1 MIQSANK
8 NHLNEILD
16 IEKKVFT
23 RPWTRKQLQNDLV
36 LSANS
41 ENWVYMKDQQVT
53 GYILGWKVMDEFHLN
68 NIAVHSDFQRRHI
81 GRSLIE
87 HVKNRLQSQNIQR
100 IYLEVS
106 GKNKPAQQLYESMDF
121 QKKGLRRDYYA
132 KGEHAFLYHL
142 NLVDDD

>member
-8 NHLNEILD
+8 SHLNEILN
-16 IEKKVFT
+16 IEKIVFT
-23 RPWTRKQLQNDLV
+23 KPWTREQLKNDLV
-36 LSANS
+36 LSTNS
-41 ENWVYMKDQQVT
+41 ENWVYMEDQQVV
-53 GYILGWKVMDEFHLN
+53 GYILGCKVMDEFYLN

-106 GKNKPAQQLYESMDF
+106 GKNKSAQQLYESMGF
-121 QKKGLRRDYYA
+121 QKKGLRSDYYA
-132 KGEHAFLYHL
+132 NGEHAFLYHL
-142 NLVDDD
+142 NLADND

>member
-16 IEKKVFT
+16 IEKIVFT
-23 RPWTRKQLQNDLV
+23 KPWTREQLQNDLM

-41 ENWVYMKDQQVT
+41 ENWVYMEDQQVA
-53 GYILGWKVMDEFHLN
+53 GYILGWKVLDEFHLN

-81 GRSLIE
+81 GRLLIE

-106 GKNKPAQQLYESMDF
+106 GK
-121 QKKGLRRDYYA
+121 
-132 KGEHAFLYHL
+132 
-142 NLVDDD
+142 

>member
-23 RPWTRKQLQNDLV
+23 KPWTRKQLQNDLV

-41 ENWVYMKDQQVT
+41 ENWVYMNDQQVT
-53 GYILGWKVMDEFHLN
+53 GYILGWKVMYEFHLN

-81 GRSLIE
+81 GRSLIQ

-106 GKNKPAQQLYESMDF
+106 GKNKPAKQLYESMGF

>member
-1 MIQSANK
+1 M
-8 NHLNEILD
+8 
-16 IEKKVFT
+16 
-23 RPWTRKQLQNDLV
+23 
-36 LSANS
+36 
-41 ENWVYMKDQQVT
+41 DQ
-53 GYILGWKVMDEFHLN
+53 FHLN
-68 NIAVHSDFQRRHI
+68 NIAIHTDIQRKHI
-81 GRSLIE
+81 GWSLIE
-87 HVKNRLQSQNIQR
+87 YLSVSLQNQSIQR

>member
-1 MIQSANK
+1 
-8 NHLNEILD
+8 
-16 IEKKVFT
+16 
-23 RPWTRKQLQNDLV
+23 
-36 LSANS
+36 
-41 ENWVYMKDQQVT
+41 
-53 GYILGWKVMDEFHLN
+53 MDKYHLN

-100 IYLEVS
+100 IYLEIS
-106 GKNKPAQQLYESMDF
+106 GKNKPAQQLDESMGF

-142 NLVDDD
+142 NLVVND

>member
-8 NHLNEILD
+8 SHLNEILN
-16 IEKKVFT
+16 IEKIVFT
-23 RPWTRKQLQNDLV
+23 KPWTRKQLKNDLV
-36 LSANS
+36 LSTNS
-41 ENWVYMKDQQVT
+41 ENWVYMEDQQVA
-53 GYILGWKVMDEFHLN
+53 GYIFGCKVMDEFYLN

-106 GKNKPAQQLYESMDF
+106 GKNKPAQRLYESTGF
-121 QKKGLRRDYYA
+121 QMKGLRRDYYA

-142 NLVDDD
+142 DLVDND

>member
-23 RPWTRKQLQNDLV
+23 KSWTRKQLQNDLV

-53 GYILGWKVMDEFHLN
+53 GYILGCKVMDEFYLN

-87 HVKNRLQSQNIQR
+87 HVKNRLQSQNIQQ

-106 GKNKPAQQLYESMDF
+106 GENKPAQRLYESMGF
-121 QKKGLRRDYYA
+121 QMKGLRRNYYA

-142 NLVDDD
+142 NLVDND

>member
-8 NHLNEILD
+8 SHLDEILD
-16 IEKKVFT
+16 IEKIVFT
-23 RPWTRKQLQNDLV
+23 KPWTREQLKNDLV
-36 LSANS
+36 LSTNS
-41 ENWVYMKDQQVT
+41 ENWVYMEDQQVA

-68 NIAVHSDFQRRHI
+68 NIAVQSDFQRRDI
-81 GRSLIE
+81 RRSLIE
-87 HVKNRLQSQNIQR
+87 HVKNRFQSQDIQR

-106 GKNKPAQQLYESMDF
+106 GENKPAQRLYESMGF
-121 QKKGLRRDYYA
+121 QMKGLRRNYYA

>member
-8 NHLNEILD
+8 SHLDEILD
-16 IEKKVFT
+16 IEKIVFT
-23 RPWTRKQLQNDLV
+23 KPWTREQLKNDLV
-36 LSANS
+36 LSTNS
-41 ENWVYMKDQQVT
+41 ENWVYMEDQQVV
-53 GYILGWKVMDEFHLN
+53 GYILGCKVMDEFYLN

-87 HVKNRLQSQNIQR
+87 HVKNHLQSQNIQR

-106 GKNKPAQQLYESMDF
+106 EKNKSTQQLYESMGF
-121 QKKGLRRDYYA
+121 QKEGLRRDYYA

>member
-8 NHLNEILD
+8 SHLNEILD
-16 IEKKVFT
+16 IEKIVFT
-23 RPWTRKQLQNDLV
+23 KPWTREQLQNDLV

-41 ENWVYMKDQQVT
+41 ENWVYMEDQQVT
-53 GYILGWKVMDEFHLN
+53 GYILGLKVMDKFYLN
-68 NIAVHSDFQRRHI
+68 NIAVHSDCQRRHI
-81 GRSLIE
+81 GWSLIE

-106 GKNKPAQQLYESMDF
+106 GENKPAQQLYESMGF

-142 NLVDDD
+142 NLVDND

>member
-1 MIQSANK
+1 MIQSANES
-8 NHLNEILD
+8 HLNEILD
-16 IEKKVFT
+16 IEKIVFT
-23 RPWTRKQLQNDLV
+23 KPWTREQLKNDLV
-36 LSANS
+36 LSTNS
-41 ENWVYMKDQQVT
+41 ENWVYMEDQQVV
-53 GYILGWKVMDEFHLN
+53 GYILGCKVMDEFYLN

-106 GKNKPAQQLYESMDF
+106 EKNKPAQQLYESMGF

-142 NLVDDD
+142 NLVDND

>member
-8 NHLNEILD
+8 SHLNEILD
-16 IEKKVFT
+16 IEKIVFT
-23 RPWTRKQLQNDLV
+23 KPWTREQLKNDLV
-36 LSANS
+36 LSTNS
-41 ENWVYMKDQQVT
+41 ENWVYMEDQQVA
-53 GYILGWKVMDEFHLN
+53 GYILGCKVMDKFFLN

-81 GRSLIE
+81 GSALIE

-106 GKNKPAQQLYESMDF
+106 EKNKSTQQLYESMGF
-121 QKKGLRRDYYA
+121 QKEGLRRDYYA

-142 NLVDDD
+142 NLVDND

>member
-8 NHLNEILD
+8 IHLNEILD
-16 IEKKVFT
+16 IEKIVFT
-23 RPWTRKQLQNDLV
+23 KPWTREQLQNDLMI
-36 LSANS
+36 SANS
-41 ENWVYMKDQQVT
+41 ENWVYMEDQQVA

-106 GKNKPAQQLYESMDF
+106 GKNKPAQQLYKSMGF
-121 QKKGLRRDYYA
+121 QQNNMRINYYSKGN
-132 KGEHAFLYHL
+132 HAFLFHFD
-142 NLVDDD
+142 LVDNG

>member
-16 IEKKVFT
+16 IEKIVFT
-23 RPWTRKQLQNDLV
+23 KPWTREQLQNDLM

-41 ENWVYMKDQQVT
+41 ENWVYMEDQQVA
-53 GYILGWKVMDEFHLN
+53 GYILGWKVLDEFHLN
-68 NIAVHSDFQRRHI
+68 NIAVHSDFQRRQI
-81 GRSLIE
+81 GRLLIE

-106 GKNKPAQQLYESMDF
+106 GKNKPAQRLYESTGF
-121 QKKGLRRDYYA
+121 QMKGLRRDYYA

-142 NLVDDD
+142 NLVDND